1 MLFNVLFL
9 MQSIVTYCHVVQLTT
24 SHYTGSKMTKAALDS
39 DIYAGTYFFL
49 LCLLQCSMPSDIYG
63 DEDDF
68 AEDVLEKSEPSQQGA
83 ISGETE
89 ADDPQAIE
97 VYESTGTSNKDTYRS
112 LPAKPTGPSGTQLS
126 YSAQIAQQ
134 FSVYQQTPS
143 QERQQQQNPRSGQG
157 KPLSA
162 PSEYKAVP
170 GTSTDT
176 VFGKKPSEMHDSG

>member
-1 MLFNVLFL
+1 
-9 MQSIVTYCHVVQLTT
+9 
-24 SHYTGSKMTKAALDS
+24 MTKAALDS
-39 DIYAGTYFFL
+39 DIYAGTYFL
-49 LCLLQCSMPSDIYG
+49 LLGLLQCSMPSDIYG
-63 DEDDF
+63 DEETDF
-68 AEDVLEKSEPSQQGA
+68 TEEVLEKSEQGA

-97 VYESTGTSNKDTYRS
+97 VYESTGTSNQDTYRS